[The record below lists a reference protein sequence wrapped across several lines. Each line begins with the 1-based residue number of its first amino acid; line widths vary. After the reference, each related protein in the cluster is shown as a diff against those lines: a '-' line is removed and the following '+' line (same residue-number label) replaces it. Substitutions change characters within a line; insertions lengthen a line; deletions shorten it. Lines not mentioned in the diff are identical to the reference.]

1 MTKKCLVT
9 QGKVDLKKYDK
20 LDGEWKKIGLVAP
33 ARRALVNAKLL
44 RIRDLQKVTEKQLMS
59 LHGMGPSSLPIIKKE
74 MKKLKIKF
82 KG

>member
-20 LDGEWKKIGLVAP
+20 LDGEWKKNGLVAP

-44 RIRDLQKVTEKQLMS
+44 RIKDLQKITEKQLMS

-82 KG
+82 KD